1 MCRHG
6 ALCALF
12 RRYVACPY
20 AYLEEQHDLGF
31 LCGDRR
37 GGLCPAEGPSSA
49 QGATERQQL
58 FRFESGLSQSPRWG
72 RGWRV

>member
-1 MCRHG
+1 VQRPGDDVPLRGVVC
-6 ALCALF
+6 CF

-20 AYLEEQHDLGF
+20 AYLEEQHDLVF

-37 GGLCPAEGPSSA
+37 GELCPAQGPSSA

-58 FRFESGLSQSPRWG
+58 FRFESGL
-72 RGWRV
+72 